1 MITSQQISIISILL
15 LFVVTL
21 FFLCYSL
28 ISYCLLSHSSFC
40 VILPWVR
47 YGWYILLDFHW
58 NFLHTGLLQVLQIY
72 EWRHLLSIFIT
83 GYIHLLRTVWH
94 NSRLIHTEAQYSG
107 QHRTNVNHPRVY
119 VIEMVWPE
127 WRGRNDQEHYANY
140 GKIWRR
146 DTIND
151 AGRHTGE
158 HGSLQDD
165 GRYMVNNLSGRDQIQ
180 YG

>member
-1 MITSQQISIISILL
+1 MIRIINNDHQSANINHINIFIIIVCCHTLLSVLFPYFL

-28 ISYCLLSHSSFC
+28 ISCWNLMD
-40 VILPWVR
+40 LPWVR

-119 VIEMVWPE
+119 MNEMDE
-127 WRGRNDQEHYANY
+127 GDGTTRNITLIMGRFE
-140 GKIWRR
+140 
-146 DTIND
+146 
-151 AGRHTGE
+151 GE
-158 HGSLQDD
+158 TQ
-165 GRYMVNNLSGRDQIQ
+165 
-180 YG
+180 